1 MPRASRS
8 KLDQER
14 ARLSIGTETWIQTKV
29 AVGSVKARV
38 VEEVEKL
45 RVETKF
51 ISLGQV
57 EFFEE
62 SKVET
67 RLECSAKCIS
77 RSGSKSRFG
86 EIARSGR

>member
-1 MPRASRS
+1 MPRAGES
-8 KLDQER
+8 
-14 ARLSIGTETWIQTKV
+14 ARGGLCVGTETWIQTKV
-29 AVGSVKARV
+29 AVGCVKARV

-67 RLECSAKCIS
+67 RLEGSAKCIS